1 MTKLNAP
8 AVSNEQ
14 LFEMIKKYEA
24 EKKALQAENAALRS
38 GARPAPQSKVDV
50 KENGQIA
57 FSIPSGN
64 GAISAAYYGWQ
75 WEQIIARVAEI
86 QRIIKAGKGPS
97 GNRVI
102 SEAEFR
108 QRKAAK

>member
-1 MTKLNAP
+1 MTKLNAA

-14 LFEMIKKYEA
+14 LFEMIKK
-24 EKKALQAENAALRS
+24 LQAENEALRS
-38 GARPAPQSKVDV
+38 GARPAPQPKAVDV

-57 FSIPSGN
+57 FSIASGN
-64 GAISAAYYGWQ
+64 GTVPVAYYGWQ
-75 WEQIIARVAEI
+75 WEQVIAKAAEI